1 MLKFISL
8 LLKIILITYLV
19 IFSVN
24 NKSVVELDMFF
35 DYMVIEMPLFLFA
48 VIVLLLGVVIGGL
61 SMISYWFKSGRESKK
76 LKKEISKLNT
86 ENTKLRNIT
95 ISSTDS
101 SLNNNVAENESVK
114 NQLR

>member
-8 LLKIILITYLV
+8 LLKIILIAYLV

-35 DYMVIEMPLFLFA
+35 DYLVITMPLFLFA
-48 VIVLLLGVVIGGL
+48 VIVLLLGIVIGAL
-61 SMISYWFKSGRESKK
+61 SMLSYRFKLGREIKK
-76 LKKEISKLNT
+76 LKKEITKLNT

-95 ISSTDS
+95 INSTDS
-101 SLNNNVAENESVK
+101 SLDNNVAENESVK